1 VTPENEKK
9 QPNWILRGM
18 IAVSLGIHLVIFMHI
33 AGIYRT
39 NALTVIELNVRR
51 EEPQARSI
59 PRPRRR
65 HETPKV
71 SDVNKIDVRKQ
82 HVPQMKVDPVAA
94 ECPET
99 ITEQIAMP
107 DTSGL
112 SAGVADCRE
121 TAAVSNDYLTQGDYF
136 DMLRL
141 KIESR
146 KKYPASAQK
155 RQIEG
160 RVVVGF
166 TLNPDGRVASAKIVE
181 SSRHPELDRA
191 ALNAVKA
198 ADPFPRP
205 PSNLFDGPLQM
216 KITIMFELT

>member
-1 VTPENEKK
+1 
-9 QPNWILRGM
+9 M
-18 IAVSLGIHLVIFMHI
+18 IAVSLGIHLIIFMHI
-33 AGIYRT
+33 AGIYRS
-39 NALTVIELNVRR
+39 NDLTVIELNLRQ

-59 PRPRRR
+59 PRPRMR
-65 HETPKV
+65 HKTPKV
-71 SDVNKIDVRKQ
+71 NEANKIDVRKQ
-82 HVPQMKVDPVAA
+82 HVPQIKMDPVEADR
-94 ECPET
+94 PET

-112 SAGVADCRE
+112 SAGVADWQG
-121 TAAVSNDYLTQGDYF
+121 AAAGSNDYLTKGDYF

-160 RVVVGF
+160 RVVVEF
-166 TLNPDGRVASAKIVE
+166 TLNPDGRIESSEIVQ
-181 SSRHPELDRA
+181 SSRHRELDRA

-198 ADPFPRP
+198 AEPFPRP
-205 PSNLFDGPLQM
+205 PANLFDGPLQM

>member
-1 VTPENEKK
+1 
-9 QPNWILRGM
+9 M
-18 IAVSLGIHLVIFMHI
+18 IAVSLGIHLVIFLHI
-33 AGIYRT
+33 AGIYRS
-39 NALTVIELNVRR
+39 NALTVIELTVRQ
-51 EEPQARSI
+51 EEPQERSI
-59 PRPRRR
+59 PRPRMR

-71 SDVNKIDVRKQ
+71 NEINKIDVRKQ
-82 HVPQMKVDPVAA
+82 HVPQMKIDPVEAD
-94 ECPET
+94 CPET

-112 SAGVADCRE
+112 SSGVADWQG
-121 TAAVSNDYLTQGDYF
+121 AAAGSSNYLTQGDYF

-155 RQIEG
+155 KQVEG

-166 TLNPDGRVASAKIVE
+166 TLNPDGRVASVEIVQ
-181 SSRHPELDRA
+181 SSRHPDLDRA

-198 ADPFPRP
+198 AGPFPRP